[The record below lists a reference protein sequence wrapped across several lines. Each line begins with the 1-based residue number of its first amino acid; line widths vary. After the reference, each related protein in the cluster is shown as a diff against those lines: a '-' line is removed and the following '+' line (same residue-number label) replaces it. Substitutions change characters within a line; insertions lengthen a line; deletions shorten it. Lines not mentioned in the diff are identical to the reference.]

1 MRSIDYFDK
10 GVDLAPDRPALIEGD
25 MQLSFAELQTE
36 TFRFAAALA
45 RDGAARQSTVAIYA
59 PNHWTV
65 LVALLGLW
73 RAGAKWI
80 PVNARNSLQDN
91 VAYLAYCRCERLF
104 YHSSMAA
111 EAEELRAKVPSI
123 VTLVCLDRPNAG
135 DASLDEFMAG
145 VNAADYVEQSDC
157 FGNLDEIVGI
167 FATGGTTGPSKGV
180 QVTNL
185 GWGTMLATAA
195 AALETGDPHK
205 VCLVVAPLTHAAG
218 PVSTVMLSLAATNI
232 VLPGFD
238 AAKVIRYVEE
248 HRVTHMY
255 LPPTAVYMLL
265 DHPDART
272 ADFSSLKRFL
282 VVGSPIAPD
291 KLRQAVEMFGP
302 CLCQCYG
309 QVESPM
315 ILCWLPPEDVAAAAR
330 GDRPERLASCGKATT
345 HVRLGIMDDD
355 GKLLPVGERGEI
367 VSRGPLVSLEYLE
380 LPEATAEAHR
390 DGWHHTGD
398 VGFRDTDGYFYIVDR
413 KKDMIITGGFNVFS
427 AEVEAAVME
436 LPEVME
442 AAVIGVPDPKWGE
455 AIKACIVPAA
465 GRSVD
470 PAAVIAHCKARLG
483 GVKAPKSVELV
494 ESLPKTPAGKMDKK
508 ALRTLYWGDAGRSVN

>member
-1 MRSIDYFDK
+1 MRPIDFFDK
-10 GVDLAPDRPALIEGD
+10 GVELGPDRVALIEGD
-25 MQLSFAELQTE
+25 TRLTFAELQAE
-36 TFRFAAALA
+36 SCRFAAALR
-45 RDGAARQSTVAIYA
+45 RDGAERQSTVAIYA

-91 VAYLAYCRCERLF
+91 IAYLDYCRCDRLF
-104 YHSSMAA
+104 YHSSVQA
-111 EAEELRAKVPSI
+111 EVDLLRASVPSLK
-123 VTLVCLDRPNAG
+123 TLVCLDQPNGA
-135 DASLDEFMAG
+135 DRSLVQFMDG
-145 VNAADYVEQSDC
+145 VAAADFVDDVDC
-157 FGNLDEIVGI
+157 FGNLNELVGI

-180 QVTNL
+180 QVNNI

-195 AALETGDPHK
+195 TALETGDPHK

-218 PVSTVMLSLAATNI
+218 PVSTVMLSLGATNI

-238 AAKVIRYVEE
+238 AAKVIRYVQE
-248 HRVTHMY
+248 HKVTHMY

-265 DHPDART
+265 DHPDARG

-302 CLCQCYG
+302 CLCQAYG

-315 ILCWLPPEDVAAAAR
+315 VMTWLPPEDVAAAAA

-345 HVRLGIMDDD
+345 HVRLGIMDDE
-355 GKLLPVGERGEI
+355 GVLLPAGERGEI
-367 VSRGPLVSLEYLE
+367 VARGPLVSLEYFE
-380 LPEATAEAHR
+380 LPDATAEAHR

-398 VGFRDTDGYFYIVDR
+398 VGYRDKAGYFYIVDR

-465 GRSVD
+465 GATVD
-470 PAAVIAHCKARLG
+470 PAAVIAHCKA
-483 GVKAPKSVELV
+483 
-494 ESLPKTPAGKMDKK
+494 
-508 ALRTLYWGDAGRSVN
+508 

>member
-1 MRSIDYFDK
+1 MRAIDFFDK
-10 GVDLAPDRPALIEGD
+10 GVDLDPERIALIEGD
-25 MQLSFAELQTE
+25 NRLSFAELQVQSL
-36 TFRFAAALA
+36 RFAAALT
-45 RDGAARQSTVAIYA
+45 RDGAAYQSTVAIYA

-91 VAYLAYCRCERLF
+91 IAYLDYCGCERLF
-104 YHSSMAA
+104 YHSAMSA
-111 EAEELRAKVPSI
+111 EVDELRRRLPSLK
-123 VTLVCLDRPNAG
+123 TLVCLDRPDAG
-135 DASLDEFMAG
+135 DLSLDEFTRG
-145 VNAADYVEQSDC
+145 VSAADYVDRVDC
-157 FGNLDEIVGI
+157 FGNLDEIAGI

-180 QVTNL
+180 QVTNVA
-185 GWGTMLATAA
+185 WGTMLATASM
-195 AALETGDPHK
+195 ALETGDPRK

-218 PVSTVMLSLAATNI
+218 PVSTVMLSLGATNI

-238 AAKVIRYVEE
+238 AGKVIHAIQE
-248 HRVTHMY
+248 HRVTHIY

-265 DHPDART
+265 DHPDAKA
-272 ADFSSLKRFL
+272 ADFSSLRRFL

-291 KLRQAVEMFGP
+291 KLRQAVAMFGP
-302 CLCQCYG
+302 CMCQAYG

-315 ILCWLPPEDVAAAAR
+315 ILTWLPPEDVAAAAA

-355 GKLLPVGERGEI
+355 GRLLPNGERGEI
-367 VSRGPLVSLEYLE
+367 VARGPLVSREYFQ

-390 DGWHHTGD
+390 GGWHHTGD
-398 VGFRDTDGYFYIVDR
+398 VAYRDAGGYFYIVDR
-413 KKDMIITGGFNVFS
+413 KKDMIVTGGFNVFS

-436 LPEVME
+436 LPEVLE
-442 AAVIGVPDPKWGE
+442 AAVIGVPDDKWGE

-465 GRSVD
+465 GAAVD
-470 PAAVIAHCKARLG
+470 PLAVIAHCKARLG
-483 GVKAPKSVELV
+483 GVKAPKSVDLV
-494 ESLPKTPAGKMDKK
+494 DSLPKTPAGKMDKK
-508 ALRTLYWGDAGRSVN
+508 TLRARYWGNAARSVN

>member
-1 MRSIDYFDK
+1 MRAIDFFDK
-10 GVDLAPDRPALIEGD
+10 GVDLAPDRIALIEGETR
-25 MQLSFAELQTE
+25 LTFAELQAQTY
-36 TFRFAAALA
+36 RFAAALA
-45 RDGAARQSTVAIYA
+45 RDGAARQSTAAIYA
-59 PNHWTV
+59 PNHYSV
-65 LVALLGLW
+65 LVALFGIW

-91 VAYLAYCRCERLF
+91 IAYLNYCRCERLF
-104 YHSSMAA
+104 YHSSMTA
-111 EAEELRAKVPSI
+111 EAEEMRARIPSLRS
-123 VTLVCLDRPNAG
+123 LVCLDRPNDG
-135 DASLDEFMAG
+135 DRSLDQFMDG
-145 VNAADYVEQSDC
+145 VSPGDFVEGSDC

-195 AALETGDPHK
+195 MALETGDPRK

-218 PVSTVMLSLAATNI
+218 PVSTVMLSLGATNV

-238 AAKVIRYVEE
+238 AGAVIHAIQE

-265 DHPDART
+265 DHPDAAS
-272 ADFSSLKRFL
+272 ADFSSLRRL
-282 VVGSPIAPD
+282 VVAGSPIAPD
-291 KLRQAVEMFGP
+291 KLRQAVRVFGP
-302 CLCQCYG
+302 CMCQCYG

-315 ILCWLPPEDVAAAAR
+315 ILCFLPAEDVAAAAA
-330 GDRPERLASCGKATT
+330 GDRPERLASCGKATS

-355 GKLLPVGERGEI
+355 GRLLPVGERGEI
-367 VSRGPLVSLEYLE
+367 VSRGPLVSLEYYE

-398 VGFRDTDGYFYIVDR
+398 VGYRDADGYFYIVDR

-442 AAVIGVPDPKWGE
+442 AAVIGVPDDKWGE
-455 AIKACIVPAA
+455 AVTACIVPAA
-465 GRSVD
+465 GTSVD
-470 PAAVIAHCKARLG
+470 AAAVIAHCKARLG
-483 GVKAPKSVELV
+483 GVKAPKRVEIV
-494 ESLPKTPAGKMDKK
+494 DAVPKTAAGKPDKK
-508 ALRTLYWGDAGRSVN
+508 ALRARYWTGTDRGVN

>member
-1 MRSIDYFDK
+1 MRSIDFFDK
-10 GVDLAPDRPALIEGD
+10 GVDLTPDRLALIEGEAR
-25 MQLSFAELQTE
+25 LSFAELQRE
-36 TFRFAAALA
+36 TYRFAAALA

-73 RAGAKWI
+73 RAGCKWV
-80 PVNARNSLQDN
+80 PVNARNSLVDN
-91 VAYLAYCRCERLF
+91 VQYLNYVRCERIF
-104 YHSSMAA
+104 YHSDMAA
-111 EAEELRAKVPSI
+111 EAETLRAGVPSLAS
-123 VTLVCLDRPNAG
+123 LVCLDRPNGG
-135 DASLDEFMAG
+135 DRSLAQFMDG
-145 VNAADYVEQSDC
+145 VTAEDFADTSDC

-185 GWGTMLATAA
+185 GWGTMLATASRA
-195 AALETGDPHK
+195 METGDPHK

-218 PVSTVMLSLAATNI
+218 PVSTVMLSIGATNI

-238 AAKVIRYVEE
+238 AGKVLAAIEE

-255 LPPTAVYMLL
+255 LPPTAVYGLL
-265 DHPDART
+265 DHPRLRETDL
-272 ADFSSLKRFL
+272 SSLRRFL

-291 KLRQAVEMFGP
+291 KLRQAVEVFGA
-302 CLCQCYG
+302 CMCQCYG

-315 ILCWLPPEDVAAAAR
+315 IMTWLPPEDVAAAAR
-330 GDRPERLASCGKATT
+330 GDRPERLASCGKAST

-355 GKLLPVGERGEI
+355 GRLLGVGERGEI
-367 VSRGPLVSLEYLE
+367 VSRGPLVSLEYFE

-398 VGFRDTDGYFYIVDR
+398 VGYRDADGYFYIVDR

-455 AIKACIVPAA
+455 AIKALVVPAQGHA
-465 GRSVD
+465 PD
-470 PAAVIAHCKARLG
+470 PQAIIAHCKTRLG

-494 ESLPKTPAGKMDKK
+494 DSLPKTPAGKMDKK
-508 ALRTLYWGDAGRSVN
+508 ALRGRYWGDAGRSVN